1 VVKARKTEI
10 LSGPEGQRGGLEIV
24 FNQQLTRLGI
34 TSLAASLP
42 QVDVVGK
49 ITVRIYLID
58 NPDAILVFALSNGT
72 HECAIDDQGFPYT
85 III

>member
-1 VVKARKTEI
+1 MIGSRNHGPLKARARSTAKMSSVVFRNGSSEI

-42 QVDVVGK
+42 QAERQHVRACLFYLQNVDCS
-49 ITVRIYLID
+49 
-58 NPDAILVFALSNGT
+58 F
-72 HECAIDDQGFPYT
+72 
-85 III
+85 